1 MLDRKPVAKSGNQR
15 AAMNGLAELKSI
27 SWNWYDLVILTA
39 LGWGIWHGK
48 RWGLSEKATTTVG
61 SLLVLAAT
69 LKFYLP
75 VYQWMHDHQCF
86 EVAAL
91 GAASVLAIAVG
102 IYLPVLLVRWRLS
115 RWIQSHLFPPAVEK
129 YGGAVL
135 GLVSMTALIAWLTV
149 GLLLTCGRSAHREV
163 VQDSWLGSRIVN
175 RLPAVA
181 TLTNSQTL
189 ATR

>member
-1 MLDRKPVAKSGNQR
+1 
-15 AAMNGLAELKSI
+15 MNGLAELKSI
-27 SWNWYDLVILTA
+27 SWNWYDLVILVA
-39 LGWGIWHGK
+39 LAWGIWHGK

-75 VYQWMHDHQCF
+75 VYKWMQDRHCF
-86 EVAAL
+86 ELEAL
-91 GAASVLAIAVG
+91 GAAAVLAIAVG

-115 RWIQSHLFPPAVEK
+115 RWIQSHLFPQSVEK

-135 GLVSMTALIAWLTV
+135 GLVSMTALIAWLSV

-181 TLTNSQTL
+181 ALTNSPTL
-189 ATR
+189 APR